1 MRHSRS
7 FGDASRRAGFTLV
20 ELLVVIAIIGILIA
34 LLLPA
39 VQAAREAARRIQ
51 CGGNFKQVGV
61 AAHNYLASNGC
72 FPMGLAMWTSATTC
86 SAPPG
91 PKDSYYPGFG
101 WGAFLLPYAE
111 QSQIYDRMD
120 FDVPSYGQDPNY
132 RAGGVFVNT
141 YLCPSDPQ
149 GRELVSCCT
158 RAAGQGNGSLQ
169 EEDLA
174 KTNMSGVAD
183 SRDWTC
189 DLRFP
194 RKDANGMLFDLS
206 RVKAAEVTDGT
217 SHTLLVGEIT
227 GRGAGSYTGQFY
239 ISWNVMSTENGINFP
254 LRFGKDPATG
264 FLMASPWS
272 GGTFGFGSYHPG
284 GCHFVCA
291 DGSVHFLTDTIS
303 QNVLTAL
310 TTRAG
315 GETFNL

>member
-1 MRHSRS
+1 
-7 FGDASRRAGFTLV
+7 LV

-51 CGGNFKQVGV
+51 CAGNFKQVGV
-61 AAHNYLASNGC
+61 AAHSYLASNTC
-72 FPMGLAMWTSATTC
+72 FPMGLAMWTALNQC
-86 SAPPG
+86 STGPN
-91 PKDSYYPGFG
+91 PKDTYYPGFG

-111 QSQIYDRMD
+111 QSQIYDQID
-120 FDVPSYGQDPNY
+120 FNVASYGLDPNY
-132 RAGGVFVNT
+132 RAGGVFVAT

-158 RAAGQGNGSLQ
+158 RAAGQGNGALQ

-194 RKDANGMLFDLS
+194 RKDANGILFNLS
-206 RVKAAEVTDGT
+206 RVKAGEVTDGT

-227 GRGAGSYTGQFY
+227 GRGAGCNSGQFY

-254 LRFGKDPATG
+254 LRFGRDPDDPKKCLRAT
-264 FLMASPWS
+264 PWT
-272 GGTFGFGSYHPG
+272 GGMFGFGSYHPG
-284 GCHFVCA
+284 GCHFVYA
-291 DGSVHFLTDTIS
+291 DGSVHFLTDTIA
-303 QNVLTAL
+303 QNVLEAM

-315 GETFNL
+315 NETFEAEE